1 MKVLGSV
8 VLMST
13 GLILAVG
20 AFQVEN
26 PLLLVLGALAFLGGF
41 TWARS

>member
-13 GLILAVG
+13 GLILVVG
-20 AFQVEN
+20 AFQVGN
-26 PLLLVLGALAFLGGF
+26 LVLSAFGVLLFLGGF